1 VKPNSSAMH
10 INHEKSFNPMTDKRT
25 IGKGKRRSIHNNT
38 NMPPN
43 EIIQTPSISEFD
55 APEGYRAVSMTQ
67 AMMEYAKPVMEI
79 LKPDAMPEMNE
90 AFQIAM
96 ALWNHAL
103 DVERNT
109 ESHNRDMLIA
119 LVSKEL
125 NMNRRKSDEFIT
137 RMADRKR
144 TLLPSDIQPKNP
156 RIMFIKKEG
165 HVLIPE
171 FDYDSLTLSGE
182 AFIPDNE
189 DKELLAM
196 LHRMDKHIRYGN
208 DYGEWEKFYNKCM
221 DACKSRFKNWMIC
234 KGMDRY
240 QEDFPFNIQVYLD
253 FVYTYRHRDKITLKS
268 ITSDYFQEFL
278 CDFVLRKVLLEP
290 HDYIQFPPTL
300 KTFYLFLPEIGYME
314 DAETIIESI
323 DETEPRFIN
332 VLRKM
337 YS

>member
-1 VKPNSSAMH
+1 
-10 INHEKSFNPMTDKRT
+10 
-25 IGKGKRRSIHNNT
+25 
-38 NMPPN
+38 
-43 EIIQTPSISEFD
+43 
-55 APEGYRAVSMTQ
+55 MTQ

-125 NMNRRKSDEFIT
+125 NMDRQESDEFIN
-137 RMADRKR
+137 RMAERKR
-144 TLLPSDIQPKNP
+144 TLLPSDMQPKNP

-253 FVYTYRHRDKITLKS
+253 FVYTYRHRDKITPKS
-268 ITSDYFQEFL
+268 ITPDYFQEFL

-290 HDYIQFPPTL
+290 RDYIQFPPTL
-300 KTFYLFLPEIGYME
+300 KTFYLFLSEIGYME

-323 DETEPRFIN
+323 DETEPRFID

-337 YS
+337 FS